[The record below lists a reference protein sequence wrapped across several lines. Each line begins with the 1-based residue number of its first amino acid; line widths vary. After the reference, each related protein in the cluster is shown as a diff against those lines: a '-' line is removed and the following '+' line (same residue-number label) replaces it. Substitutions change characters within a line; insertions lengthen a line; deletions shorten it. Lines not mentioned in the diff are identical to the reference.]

1 MLSRKWR
8 KKSKGCVIKMNK
20 IVELI
25 LHVVSFAIGLIIL
38 VVLGKAVLMV
48 WKSILIFIAF
58 SLVMGLV
65 VSAVAYKK
73 EEL

>member
-1 MLSRKWR
+1 
-8 KKSKGCVIKMNK
+8 MNK

-25 LHVVSFAIGLIIL
+25 LRVVSFAIGLIIL

-65 VSAVAYKK
+65 VSAVVYTK

>member
-1 MLSRKWR
+1 MK
-8 KKSKGCVIKMNK
+8 K

-38 VVLGKAVLMV
+38 VVLGKAVLML

-58 SLVMGLV
+58 SLVLGLV
-65 VSAVAYKK
+65 VSAVVYTK
-73 EEL
+73 EDI

>member
-1 MLSRKWR
+1 
-8 KKSKGCVIKMNK
+8 MNK
-20 IVELI
+20 IVALI

-48 WKSILIFIAF
+48 WKSILIFIAV
-58 SLVMGLV
+58 SLVMGLI
-65 VSAVAYKK
+65 VSAVNYTK

>member
-1 MLSRKWR
+1 M
-8 KKSKGCVIKMNK
+8 KMNK

-38 VVLGKAVLMV
+38 LVLGKVVLML

-58 SLVMGLV
+58 SLVMGLIV
-65 VSAVAYKK
+65 TAVTYTK